1 VLDAITTLKD
11 GDSKRAL
18 HLLASVHAQ
27 AVRNGDVVTQLEVQ
41 SLLPPGMTI
50 GECNE
55 RCQSALVASSGL
67 RGATLEW
74 LVVPAKVDTKALLGQ
89 SIR

>member
-1 VLDAITTLKD
+1 LPPH
-11 GDSKRAL
+11 AL
-18 HLLASVHAQ
+18 PLLANVHAQ
-27 AVRNGDVVTQLEVQ
+27 AVRYGDVYAQLEVQ
-41 SLLPPGMTI
+41 SLLPPGMAI

-67 RGATLEW
+67 RGATLDW
-74 LVVPAKVDTKALLGQ
+74 LVVPAKVDTKVLLGQ